1 MNHYIYKDRIKFDDW
16 KIMEQFVHK
25 GDFFFKFDIKP
36 GYHHVD
42 IWEEHQK
49 YLGFSWNLWGH
60 DRYFLFTVLPFGITS
75 CPFIFT
81 NVMRVLIK
89 HWRER
94 GIQISCFLDDGL
106 AVDKDQGKL
115 KEQSLLVQTSLKESG
130 FLVNEDKFHWAPTR
144 EITWLVV
151 YINTEVAYFITENRI
166 SSLMYT
172 LYNIISQLPYTTPR
186 KIARLCGKLVSCKF
200 VLGRIVQLKTR
211 RLHNIIATRS
221 GWNTL
226 ISIEGFPRAI
236 EELFFWK
243 HDLCSFNSRK
253 FNEHYTPASLAYSNA
268 SSTGIAAHVNVHNEE
283 KIAYRN
289 LSETECLKSSTWREL
304 SAIAFAVN
312 SFK

>member
-1 MNHYIYKDRIKFDDW
+1 MDNAIVELVTTGRVVETTTPPYINPLSVSKVGETLGLILDLRHVNHFIYKDRIKFDDW

-25 GDFFFKFDIKP
+25 GDFFFKFDIKQ

-42 IWEEHQK
+42 IWEGHQK
-49 YLGFSWNLWGH
+49 YLGFSWNLWGQ

-75 CPFIFT
+75 GPFIFT
-81 NVMRVLIK
+81 KVMRVLIK

-115 KEQSLLVQTSLKESG
+115 KEQSLLVQTSLKGSG
-130 FLVNEDKFHWAPTR
+130 FLVNENKSHWAPTR
-144 EITWLVV
+144 EITWLGV

-172 LYNIISQLPYTTPR
+172 LYQIISQLPYTTPR
-186 KIARLCGKLVSCKF
+186 KIARLCGKLVSCQF
-200 VLGRIVQLKTR
+200 VLGNIVQLKTR
-211 RLHNIIATRS
+211 RLHHIIATRS
-221 GWNTL
+221 GWDTF

-243 HDLCSFNSRK
+243 HDFCSFNSR
-253 FNEHYTPASLAYSNA
+253 
-268 SSTGIAAHVNVHNEE
+268 
-283 KIAYRN
+283 
-289 LSETECLKSSTWREL
+289 
-304 SAIAFAVN
+304 
-312 SFK
+312 